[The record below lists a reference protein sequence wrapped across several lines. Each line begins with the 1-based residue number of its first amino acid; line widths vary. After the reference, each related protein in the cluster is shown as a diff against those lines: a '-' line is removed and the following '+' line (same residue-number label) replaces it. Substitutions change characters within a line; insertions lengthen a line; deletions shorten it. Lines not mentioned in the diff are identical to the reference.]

1 MKELFK
7 DFDFDEAYMNFEMYY
22 NFDIFMSK
30 TRPRKS
36 NLYQSIILKGVRDG
50 DITIAEALKMMGYNV
65 ITDMEYSDQC
75 FGRGLR
81 DIIEEEHS
89 TITKES
95 CKTWKESVKP
105 QNKIAPKPYT
115 KICFQLRNKQK

>member
-7 DFDFDEAYMNFEMYY
+7 DFDIDAAFMKFQMYCS
-22 NFDIFMSK
+22 FGAV
-30 TRPRKS
+30 TGRPRKS

-50 DITIAEALKMMGYNV
+50 DITIAEALKLMGYNV
-65 ITDMEYSDQC
+65 ITDMEHYDQC

-81 DIIEEEHS
+81 DIVEEEHS

>member
-1 MKELFK
+1 MMPEEFRK
-7 DFDFDEAYMNFEMYY
+7 FEMYC
-22 NFDIFMSK
+22 NFGAI
-30 TRPRKS
+30 TATPTRKS
-36 NLYQSIILKGVRDG
+36 NFYQSIILKGVADD
-50 DITIAEALKMMGYNV
+50 DINIAEALKLLNLVGYNV

-81 DIIEEEHS
+81 DITEEQHS

-105 QNKIAPKPYT
+105 QNKIAPKPYSS
-115 KICFQLRNKQK
+115 ICFQLRNKQK

>member
-7 DFDFDEAYMNFEMYY
+7 DFDIDAAFMKFQMYCNFGA
-22 NFDIFMSK
+22 I

-65 ITDMEYSDQC
+65 INDMEYSDQC

-81 DIIEEEHS
+81 DIVEEEHS

-115 KICFQLRNKQK
+115 QICFQLRNKQK

>member
-7 DFDFDEAYMNFEMYY
+7 DFDMDEAFRKFEMYC
-22 NFDIFMSK
+22 NF
-30 TRPRKS
+30 
-36 NLYQSIILKGVRDG
+36 G
-50 DITIAEALKMMGYNV
+50 DM
-65 ITDMEYSDQC
+65 
-75 FGRGLR
+75 
-81 DIIEEEHS
+81 IEEEHY

-115 KICFQLRNKQK
+115 QICFQLRNKQK